1 MLKVDYFDVKERGAA
16 EAHKDSRFSGNTI
29 PYRLNSRANTERRY
43 QGILNG
49 LRNEASTV
57 KGKTL
62 LGESTNLGNDS
73 PVTQPVMSIVEE
85 TEPMKRLKVIFDVD
99 VRDRNIGSIRVER
112 MRAIKLLGRK
122 NMFSNAVRNA
132 RSAYVVL
139 DRDKLP
145 DVETPAFASQGFVP
159 EVPPIVPP
167 AIDVQRIVDDNKSQL
182 ANDVN
187 NAMEQGAVPVAPI
200 QGEITNSDIENKIEK
215 ALAAVVQNN
224 VDEVGK
230 VQSVAPTSEPVVDNV
245 ISPSEVSS
253 VVNGGSVQSDPTNV
267 IIFDADGSEC
277 YYQQEPGKEAVRT
290 VIYPD
295 NGEPTKVLIYGEDG
309 GEYHYQQKP
318 GEEAVRTVI
327 YPDNGESTNV
337 LIYEEDGGE
346 YYYQQ
351 EPGKE
356 AVRTVIYPDDG
367 EKAIEEVPLTVTLD
381 PKEVF
386 IYGDDGEAL
395 HFQQTSDEH
404 GLYQVQSMSGNIRGG
419 IVAPDRDDA
428 VVSDKVLDN
437 TNNLI
442 IEQLKEKAERL
453 RRANEDRTSS
463 LNNLIDTRSQKQDYV
478 SQINQAL
485 DDTKN
490 EVIARYQSLVDSL
503 VDEGVEI
510 HNEIRS
516 LENDLASLDQEQ
528 VAKEN
533 ALASYKRE
541 LEELDSMD
549 VKRR

>member
-1 MLKVDYFDVKERGAA
+1 MTNVDYFDVKERGVAK
-16 EAHKDSRFSGNTI
+16 AHKDSRFSCNTI
-29 PYRLNSRANTERRY
+29 PYRLNSRANTGRRY

-57 KGKTL
+57 EGKSL
-62 LGESTNLGNDS
+62 LGESINLGNDS

-85 TEPMKRLKVIFDVD
+85 TEPMKRLMVIFDVKNKD
-99 VRDRNIGSIRVER
+99 IGSIRVER
-112 MRAIKLLGRK
+112 MRAIKLSERK

-139 DRDKLP
+139 DRDRLP
-145 DVETPAFASQGFVP
+145 ENVETPVFASQGFVP

-167 AIDVQRIVDDNKSQL
+167 AIDVQRIVEDNKSQL

-200 QGEITNSDIENKIEK
+200 QGEKTNRDIENEIEK

-277 YYQQEPGKEAVRT
+277 YYQQ
-290 VIYPD
+290 
-295 NGEPTKVLIYGEDG
+295 
-309 GEYHYQQKP
+309 KP

-327 YPDNGESTNV
+327 YPDNGEATNV

-346 YYYQQ
+346 YHYQQ
-351 EPGKE
+351 KPGEE

-395 HFQQTSDEH
+395 HYQQSSDEH
-404 GLYQVQSMSGNIRGG
+404 GLYQVQSMNENIRGG

-428 VVSDKVLDN
+428 VVSDKALDN
-437 TNNLI
+437 TNNSI
-442 IEQLKEKAERL
+442 IEQLKEKAREL
-453 RRANEDRTSS
+453 LEANERSKFS
-463 LNNLIDTRSQKQDYV
+463 LNNLKGVQSKKQQEV
-478 SQINQAL
+478 LETQQAL
-485 DDTKN
+485 DAAKN
-490 EVIARYQSLVDSL
+490 AVIERYQSLVDSL
-503 VDEGVEI
+503 KDEEVEI
-510 HNEIRS
+510 DNQRRS
-516 LENDLASLDQEQ
+516 LENDLASLDEEQ

>member
-1 MLKVDYFDVKERGAA
+1 MTNVDYFDVKERGVAK
-16 EAHKDSRFSGNTI
+16 AHKDSRFSGNTI
-29 PYRLNSRANTERRY
+29 PYRLNSRANTGRRY

-57 KGKTL
+57 SEKTL
-62 LGESTNLGNDS
+62 LGESINLGNGS

-85 TEPMKRLKVIFDVD
+85 TAPMKRLMANLYVK
-99 VRDRNIGSIRVER
+99 DRNIGSIRVER
-112 MRAIKLLGRK
+112 MRAIKLAQRR
-122 NMFSNAVRNA
+122 NMFSNTVRNA
-132 RSAYVVL
+132 HSAYVVL
-139 DRDKLP
+139 DKDKLP
-145 DVETPAFASQGFVP
+145 ENVETPVFASQGFVP

-167 AIDVQRIVDDNKSQL
+167 AIDVQRIVENNESQL

-200 QGEITNSDIENKIEK
+200 QGEITNRDIENEIEK

-277 YYQQEPGKEAVRT
+277 YYQQ
-290 VIYPD
+290 
-295 NGEPTKVLIYGEDG
+295 
-309 GEYHYQQKP
+309 KP

-327 YPDNGESTNV
+327 YPDNGEATNV

-346 YYYQQ
+346 YHYQQ
-351 EPGKE
+351 KPGDE
-356 AVRTVIYPDDG
+356 AVRTVIYPDNGEATNVLIYEEDGGEYHYQQEPGGEAVRTVIYPDNG

-386 IYGDDGEAL
+386 IYGDDGETL
-395 HFQQTSDEH
+395 HYQQSSDEH
-404 GLYQVQSMSGNIRGG
+404 GLYQVQSMNENIRGG

-437 TNNLI
+437 TNNSI

-478 SQINQAL
+478 SQIQQTL
-485 DDTKN
+485 DATKN
-490 EVIARYQSLVDSL
+490 EVIARYQSLVERL
-503 VDEGVEI
+503 KNEGEEIDNERRSVE
-510 HNEIRS
+510 NV
-516 LENDLASLDQEQ
+516 LASLDEEQ

>member
-295 NGEPTKVLIYGEDG
+295 
-309 GEYHYQQKP
+309 
-318 GEEAVRTVI
+318 
-327 YPDNGESTNV
+327 
-337 LIYEEDGGE
+337 
-346 YYYQQ
+346 
-351 EPGKE
+351 
-356 AVRTVIYPDDG
+356 DG

>member
-1 MLKVDYFDVKERGAA
+1 MTNVDYFDVKERGVAK
-16 EAHKDSRFSGNTI
+16 AHKDSRFSGNTI
-29 PYRLNSRANTERRY
+29 PYRLNSRANTGRRY

-57 KGKTL
+57 SEKTL
-62 LGESTNLGNDS
+62 LGESINLGNGS

-85 TEPMKRLKVIFDVD
+85 TAPMKRLMANLYVK
-99 VRDRNIGSIRVER
+99 DRNIGSIRVER
-112 MRAIKLLGRK
+112 MRAIKLAQRR
-122 NMFSNAVRNA
+122 NMFSNTVRNA
-132 RSAYVVL
+132 HSAYVVL
-139 DRDKLP
+139 DKDKLP
-145 DVETPAFASQGFVP
+145 ENVETPVFASQGFVP

-167 AIDVQRIVDDNKSQL
+167 AIDVQRIVENNESQL

-200 QGEITNSDIENKIEK
+200 QGEITNRDIENEIEK

-277 YYQQEPGKEAVRT
+277 YYQQ
-290 VIYPD
+290 
-295 NGEPTKVLIYGEDG
+295 
-309 GEYHYQQKP
+309 KP

-327 YPDNGESTNV
+327 YPDNGEATNV

-346 YYYQQ
+346 YHYQQ
-351 EPGKE
+351 EPGGE
-356 AVRTVIYPDDG
+356 AVRTVIYPDNG

-386 IYGDDGEAL
+386 IYGDDGETL
-395 HFQQTSDEH
+395 HYQQSSDEH
-404 GLYQVQSMSGNIRGG
+404 GLYQVQSMNENIRGG

-437 TNNLI
+437 TNNSI

-478 SQINQAL
+478 SQIQQTL
-485 DDTKN
+485 DATKN
-490 EVIARYQSLVDSL
+490 EVIARYQSLVERL
-503 VDEGVEI
+503 KNEGEEIDNERRSVE
-510 HNEIRS
+510 NV
-516 LENDLASLDQEQ
+516 LASLDEEQ

>member
-29 PYRLNSRANTERRY
+29 PYRLNSNTERRY

-122 NMFSNAVRNA
+122 NMFPNAVRNA

-295 NGEPTKVLIYGEDG
+295 NGEPTNVLIYGEDG

-318 GEEAVRTVI
+318 GE
-327 YPDNGESTNV
+327 
-337 LIYEEDGGE
+337 
-346 YYYQQ
+346 
-351 EPGKE
+351 E

>member
-122 NMFSNAVRNA
+122 NMFPNAVRNA

-277 YYQQEPGKEAVRT
+277 
-290 VIYPD
+290 
-295 NGEPTKVLIYGEDG
+295 
-309 GEYHYQQKP
+309 
-318 GEEAVRTVI
+318 
-327 YPDNGESTNV
+327 
-337 LIYEEDGGE
+337 
-346 YYYQQ
+346 YYQQ

>member
-187 NAMEQGAVPVAPI
+187 NAMEQGAVP
-200 QGEITNSDIENKIEK
+200 
-215 ALAAVVQNN
+215 
-224 VDEVGK
+224 
-230 VQSVAPTSEPVVDNV
+230 VAPTSEPVVDNV